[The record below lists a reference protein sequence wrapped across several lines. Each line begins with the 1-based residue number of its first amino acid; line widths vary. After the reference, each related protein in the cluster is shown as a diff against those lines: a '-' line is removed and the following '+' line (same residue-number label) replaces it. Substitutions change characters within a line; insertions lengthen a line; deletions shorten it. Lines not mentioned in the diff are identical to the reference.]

1 MNKIRVVK
9 VLDSRQM
16 KQFVRFPETLYSDCK
31 QYVPDLET
39 DVYDMFNPKKNP
51 ALEFASV
58 QAFLALDGEQVVGRI
73 AGIINPKANGVWN
86 TKYVRFGLIE
96 FIDDIEV
103 SRALI
108 DAVSEWGRERGMSS
122 IQGPMGITD
131 FDKEGMLITDFDEI
145 GSMNEIY
152 NYDYYPRHMEIL
164 GFEKEADWVHIR
176 VDVPEQTPEK
186 YQRVAKLARERYGLH
201 VRKVTAS
208 ELRNG
213 YGRKFFHLMNEAY
226 APLFGFSPF
235 SDAQIDD
242 VVNRYLSVVDLD
254 LVPMI
259 EDSEGNLISAAVT
272 TGSMSE
278 AFRKSKGRLFP
289 FGWFHLLRALKWK
302 RSEKVEMMLIAVRPD
317 YQNHGVNAMLFAD
330 LIPVFNRKGF
340 RVAETAPQLE
350 LNHKELDQWKHLNP
364 QYLKRR
370 RCWVKSL

>member
-1 MNKIRVVK
+1 
-9 VLDSRQM
+9 M

-317 YQNHGVNAMLFAD
+317 YQNRGVNAMLFAD

-370 RCWVKSL
+370 RCWAKSL